1 MTDYLYIELA
11 WGGYYAC
18 TSYDS
23 DEVTIIRLLDFNID
37 AYHAALFSEKFD
49 TVPGSNEI
57 EALSPSVHHVP
68 VDARG
73 LLNNKTIDLVSRKS
87 LTRDDLEGYMYYLEQ
102 FEVPDEERKDLADSL
117 IAYSNDHALS
127 LRLSILD
134 GELQIEERI

>member
-1 MTDYLYIELA
+1 MLALLTIVTKSPLSDYWIS
-11 WGGYYAC
+11 
-18 TSYDS
+18 T
-23 DEVTIIRLLDFNID
+23 
-37 AYHAALFSEKFD
+37 
-49 TVPGSNEI
+49 SNEI